1 MARGRPRKPGE
12 RKPCGRLRNTND
24 TGNPMALLRRAELVE
39 PGLAARVRQAI
50 DAGDLDPADAA
61 FRLSLAHEANAGHVL
76 GRMEL
81 AGSLTDPE
89 LDGSEDGREQ
99 SRQRYEALVKFAAEH
114 FALWGSGTAPS
125 HLRNLVTGMGTSSPD
140 SRDDNRLEVLQ
151 RRHFQKEAAA
161 MTTPPAGRLLGIDVL
176 RRSAL
181 YEMPIDDLRDQETLR
196 RVADRI
202 GAAKRQERFH
212 EGHPELDPKVE
223 TAPVGAQPR
232 RHRGLPV
239 EFHAGQ
245 VERAPE
251 ERATISAAVAK
262 LKRTRVAGQAD

>member
-12 RKPCGRLRNTND
+12 RKPSGRLRNTND

-39 PGLAARVRQAI
+39 PATAARLRQEI
-50 DAGDLDPADAA
+50 DDGDLDPADLAIWLP
-61 FRLSLAHEANAGHVL
+61 RSLDAKAGHVL

-81 AGSLTDPE
+81 AGRLTDPG
-89 LDGSEDGREQ
+89 LINGGDDGREQ
-99 SRQRYEALVKFAAEH
+99 SRRRYEALIKFAGEH
-114 FALWGSGTAPS
+114 FALWGPGTAPS
-125 HLRNLVTGMGTSSPD
+125 HLRNLVTGMGVSSPD

-151 RRHFQKEAAA
+151 RRHFQKEADA

-176 RRSAL
+176 RRAAL
-181 YEMPIDDLRDQETLR
+181 YEMPIDDPRDQETLR

-212 EGHPELDPKVE
+212 EGHPELEGVE
-223 TAPVGAQPR
+223 TTPATAQPR
-232 RHRGLPV
+232 RRRGLPV

-245 VERAPE
+245 VERTPE
-251 ERATISAAVAK
+251 ERATLAAAVAT
-262 LKRTRVAGQAD
+262 LKRAR